1 MFTKKKINYIYLICF
16 SCIFFLHFYQ
26 LNNQH
31 WSGVLDQ
38 DLIIIYNSILLN
50 SGIEQEYRDHPALT
64 TFLFHSFIYKIASL
78 FFNVPADISNIL
90 NSKNINEIFQFY
102 FYISRIINF
111 FINLWLIII
120 FNKILKKLDLNKN
133 LRFLICITFIISI
146 GYISSYFVIRSE
158 NLTLLLLCLSI
169 NTILSKNRDLLL
181 NFFIAGIF
189 FALAMLAKIQ
199 IIFLSLYLVYLII
212 FVNRNTNFKFVGN
225 FYIKNYLF
233 LSLFIGVFIFFI
245 FQIHIQEYPRFVTN
259 KYLDLIFFILSF
271 SLFIIYFYLSKNFKK
286 NLLLFSSM
294 LNGFVFLIIFLL
306 ILDKINLLHINDYI
320 LLRITNPIHYMT
332 EFSGKSAYGAINAE
346 YILQNIFQFFSYYR
360 FNLIELFIILSL
372 LIINFKNKNYI
383 LIIFLIFLINTL
395 VMNFRYNTIYH
406 LFYVFIYLILF
417 TESIKKFRYNLSL
430 KFSYFVLFIFF
441 TNSFNF
447 FVIKEGGDLK
457 KIFHREN
464 VMLKICNELKF
475 SNGSGAN
482 KGVVY
487 IKYWHTKINDEKIKK
502 ICDEIV

>member
-1 MFTKKKINYIYLICF
+1 MFIKKRINYIYFICF
-16 SCIFFLHFYQ
+16 SFIFFLHFYQ

-31 WSGVLDQ
+31 WSGKLDQ
-38 DLIIIYNSILLN
+38 DLVIIYNSILLN
-50 SGIEQEYRDHPALT
+50 SGIEQEYRDHPAFT
-64 TFLFHSFIYKIASL
+64 TFLLHSFIYKIASL

-111 FINLWLIII
+111 FISLWLIVI
-120 FNKILKKLDLNKN
+120 FNKILKKLDLNKK
-133 LRFLICITFIISI
+133 LRFLITLTFIIST
-146 GYISSYFVIRSE
+146 GYIYTYFFIRSE

-169 NTILSKNRDLLL
+169 NTILSKDRDLLL

-212 FVNRNTNFKFVGN
+212 FVNRNTNYKFVDN
-225 FYIKNYLF
+225 LYIKNYLF
-233 LSLFIGVFIFFI
+233 LSFFIGILIFFV
-245 FQIHIQEYPRFVTN
+245 FQIHIQEYPRFATN
-259 KYLDLIFFILSF
+259 KNLDLIFFILSF
-271 SLFIIYFYLSKNFKK
+271 SLFIIYFYLSKSFKK

-306 ILDKINLLHINDYI
+306 ILDKINLLHINDFI
-320 LLRITNPIHYMT
+320 LLRITNPIHYMA
-332 EFSGKSAYGAINAE
+332 EFSKNYAYGAINTE
-346 YILQNIFQFFSYYR
+346 YILQSIFQLFSYYR

-372 LIINFKNKNYI
+372 LIINLKNKNYI

-395 VMNFRYNTIYH
+395 VMNFRYSDEYH
-406 LFYVFIYLILF
+406 LFYAFIYLILF
-417 TESIKKFRYNLSL
+417 TESIKKFKYNLSL

-441 TNSFNF
+441 TNSFNY
-447 FVIKEGGDLK
+447 FVIKEGGHWK
-457 KIFHREN
+457 RIYNREN

-475 SNGSGAN
+475 STSSGAN
-482 KGVVY
+482 KGVDY

>member
-1 MFTKKKINYIYLICF
+1 
-16 SCIFFLHFYQ
+16 
-26 LNNQH
+26 
-31 WSGVLDQ
+31 
-38 DLIIIYNSILLN
+38 
-50 SGIEQEYRDHPALT
+50 
-64 TFLFHSFIYKIASL
+64 
-78 FFNVPADISNIL
+78 
-90 NSKNINEIFQFY
+90 
-102 FYISRIINF
+102 
-111 FINLWLIII
+111 
-120 FNKILKKLDLNKN
+120 
-133 LRFLICITFIISI
+133 
-146 GYISSYFVIRSE
+146 
-158 NLTLLLLCLSI
+158 
-169 NTILSKNRDLLL
+169 
-181 NFFIAGIF
+181 
-189 FALAMLAKIQ
+189 ML
-199 IIFLSLYLVYLII
+199 
-212 FVNRNTNFKFVGN
+212 
-225 FYIKNYLF
+225 
-233 LSLFIGVFIFFI
+233 IFFI
-245 FQIHIQEYPRFVTN
+245 FQIHIQEYPRFATN
-259 KYLDLIFFILSF
+259 KNLDLIFFILSF
-271 SLFIIYFYLSKNFKK
+271 SLFIIYFYLSKSFKK

-306 ILDKINLLHINDYI
+306 ILDKINLLHINDFI

-332 EFSGKSAYGAINAE
+332 EFSKNYAYGAINTE

-372 LIINFKNKNYI
+372 LIINLKNKNYI

-395 VMNFRYNTIYH
+395 VMNFRYSNVYH

-447 FVIKEGGDLK
+447 FVIKEGGNLK
-457 KIFHREN
+457 KIFNREN